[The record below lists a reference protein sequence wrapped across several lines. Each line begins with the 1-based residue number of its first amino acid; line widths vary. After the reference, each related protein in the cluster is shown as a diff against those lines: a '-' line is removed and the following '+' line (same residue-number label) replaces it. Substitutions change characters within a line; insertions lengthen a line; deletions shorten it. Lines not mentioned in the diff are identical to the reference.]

1 MSDSDNRKIFGVIV
15 ECAKLT
21 PEIFVKAI
29 EEMTKDLNKPP
40 QGKTS
45 LNKLMQ
51 TGKVDNIEVNDSNIG
66 SFAQIAKKYNLTYAL
81 KRIQEESGKKQYLW
95 ILCTGLLRNIRTS
108 RHTKRKHCSVR
119 KRFLKSKCRP
129 TKWRMSAAEPKR
141 ENIKSNVPQNSL
153 RGEYFVSK
161 ILLVCSKLFK
171 MLHNAPQSILYGYGV

>member
-81 KRIQEESGKKQYLW
+81 KRIQEENGKKQYLVCFHSKD
-95 ILCTGLLRNIRTS
+95 LDTMHKAFKEYSYKQTQGNI
-108 RHTKRKHCSVR
+108 
-119 KRFLKSKCRP
+119 
-129 TKWRMSAAEPKR
+129 A
-141 ENIKSNVPQNSL
+141 Q
-153 RGEYFVSK
+153 
-161 ILLVCSKLFK
+161 
-171 MLHNAPQSILYGYGV
+171 